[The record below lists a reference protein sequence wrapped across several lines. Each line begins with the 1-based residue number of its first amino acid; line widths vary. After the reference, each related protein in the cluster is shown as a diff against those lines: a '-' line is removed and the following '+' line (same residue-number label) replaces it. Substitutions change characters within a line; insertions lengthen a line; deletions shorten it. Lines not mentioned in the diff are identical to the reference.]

1 MSSMRKRS
9 IAILAGILA
18 IAAPVVSE
26 TDGLKNIEDEL
37 ITKIRAKITPLYKKY
52 DGVECMREIVSKQ
65 YDSRNDSYLGGYT
78 VLLRR
83 KEFFYKKA
91 KYKVLKYTKDGKD
104 LALWRYNYS
113 TRKPAYQPFDPDTDN
128 NYTIKLLGKKAVK
141 NVLCWEF
148 DVIPKKKTSR
158 HLKGNVYFTVNGL
171 NLFYL
176 EGTVADYPIGL
187 ASLYM
192 EIYFKKLDDAY
203 VMSNGTYTFVVHI
216 PIFYPH
222 RKFVQTFTSS
232 EDRLIPA
239 EQKQN

>member
-1 MSSMRKRS
+1 MRKKRALLL
-9 IAILAGILA
+9 IGILA
-18 IAAPVVSE
+18 VTAPVASKNNE
-26 TDGLKNIEDEL
+26 PKNIENEL
-37 ITKIRAKITPLYKKY
+37 IAKIQAKISPLYKKY
-52 DGVECMREIVSKQ
+52 AGVDCIREIVSKQ

-78 VLLRR
+78 VLLQR

-104 LALWRYNYS
+104 LALWRYNYA
-113 TRKPAYQPFDPDTDN
+113 TRKPAYQPFDPDSDK

-141 NVLCWEF
+141 NSLCWEF

-158 HLKGNVYFTVNGL
+158 HIIGKVYFTVNGL
-171 NLFYL
+171 DLFYL
-176 EGTVADYPIGL
+176 EGTVAYYPIGL
-187 ASLYM
+187 SSLYL

-216 PIFYPH
+216 PIFYPY

-232 EDRLIPA
+232 EDKLIPL
-239 EQKQN
+239 EQKLN